1 MKILI
6 GYDGSESS
14 DAAIDDLKRAGL
26 PRDSEAKVI
35 AVGDLLMSS
44 PSPAEMVNAALAS
57 PRAAASLQQ
66 AQSHA
71 TRVVTQNGEFAKA
84 AANDL
89 RLQFPEWKVSF
100 EVATG
105 TPAWVLIEAAK
116 RWKADLAVVGSQD
129 RSTLGRLFLG
139 SVSKSVATDATC
151 SVRVAR
157 RTLNRKPGGPRIMIG
172 VDGSPAA
179 EQAIYSVGQRV
190 WGDGTEIKLV
200 AVDEGPVAPA
210 RVSTF
215 LPQAAEM
222 VREYVQQ
229 KESRV
234 QSMLDWATEELG
246 NIGLQ
251 TSMFL
256 GKGEPSRILIEEAH
270 KWNADSIFVGT
281 RDFDSAFERFRL
293 GSVSTAVVS
302 KAHCS
307 VEIVRPPE
315 TQA

>member
-14 DAAIDDLKRAGL
+14 DAAIDDLQRAGL

-35 AVGDLLMSS
+35 AVGDLLMSN

-57 PRAAASLQQ
+57 PRVAASLQQ
-66 AQSHA
+66 PQSHA
-71 TRVVTQNGEFAKA
+71 ARVITQKGEFAKA
-84 AANDL
+84 AADKL

-100 EVATG
+100 EVVTG

-116 RWKADLAVVGSQD
+116 SWKADLTVIGSQD

-157 RTLNRKPGGPRIMIG
+157 RTANRKPGGPRIIIG

-190 WGDGTEIKLV
+190 WDEGTEVKLV
-200 AVDEGPVAPA
+200 AVDEGPLPPA

-222 VREYVQQ
+222 LRGYVQQ

-251 TSMFL
+251 TSVFT

-307 VEIVRPPE
+307 VEIVRPPH